1 MATDTE
7 GWDAQDQAEI
17 LDEDNQSLDADGVV
31 DDELKTFEDLP
42 DVLDVTTAVGDEDD
56 DAGLIGDDL
65 TDDEI
70 IALEE
75 DQDDVDIEDDDLA
88 TRMPEAFDDD
98 VVREGEVEEVYLSE
112 ELGVDIRDAAEA
124 DEDPVERITG
134 GPDDLDLAQAE
145 DADAVSVHDA
155 RRATGLE
162 SKTVSDDDLD
172 DLGYD
177 GARDRDARRDTP
189 DGLVE

>member
-1 MATDTE
+1 MATDIE
-7 GWDAQDQAEI
+7 GWDPQDQAEV

-31 DDELKTFEDLP
+31 DDELKTFEDIP
-42 DVLDVTTAVGDEDD
+42 DVLDVTTAVGDADD

-75 DQDDVDIEDDDLA
+75 DQDSADIEDDDLA
-88 TRMPEAFDDD
+88 TREPEAFDDD

-112 ELGVDIRDAAEA
+112 ELGADIRDDAEN
-124 DEDPVERITG
+124 DEDQVERITG
-134 GPDDLDLAQAE
+134 GPDDLDLAEAE
-145 DADAVSVHDA
+145 DGDEVSVHDA
-155 RRATGLE
+155 RRATSLE
-162 SKTVSDDDLD
+162 SSTVSDEDLD

-177 GARDRDARRDTP
+177 GARDRDTP
-189 DGLVE
+189 DGPVN

>member
-7 GWDAQDQAEI
+7 GWDAQDQAEV

-124 DEDPVERITG
+124 DEDQVERITG
-134 GPDDLDLAQAE
+134 GPDDLDLAEAE
-145 DADAVSVHDA
+145 DAEAVSVHDA

-162 SKTVSDDDLD
+162 SKTVSDEDLD

-189 DGLVE
+189 DGPVE

>member
-1 MATDTE
+1 
-7 GWDAQDQAEI
+7 
-17 LDEDNQSLDADGVV
+17 
-31 DDELKTFEDLP
+31 
-42 DVLDVTTAVGDEDD
+42 
-56 DAGLIGDDL
+56 
-65 TDDEI
+65 
-70 IALEE
+70 
-75 DQDDVDIEDDDLA
+75 
-88 TRMPEAFDDD
+88 
-98 VVREGEVEEVYLSE
+98 

-189 DGLVE
+189 DGPVK